1 MLDTVALE
9 FVGIGGTEDLI
20 ARDFRGDDLADD
32 VAVGEA
38 DD

>member
-9 FVGIGGTEDLI
+9 FVGVGRAEDLV
-20 ARDFRGDDLADD
+20 ARDLRGDDLADD

-38 DD
+38 ND